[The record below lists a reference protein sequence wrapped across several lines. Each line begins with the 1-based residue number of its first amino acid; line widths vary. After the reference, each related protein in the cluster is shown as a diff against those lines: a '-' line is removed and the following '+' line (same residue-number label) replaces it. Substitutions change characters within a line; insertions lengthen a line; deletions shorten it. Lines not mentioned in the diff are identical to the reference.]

1 MATDRLTSTRQ
12 LNRASACRECLE
24 HAQYGSFLRSGSE
37 RSERNRCYHCI
48 LCGLSIRRLR
58 PEGIDPLWGV
68 SCRRRLYNR
77 LQKFMPK
84 FLDLSTVVHK
94 SKQSFISQNMLE
106 HIVKYLWRNRTN
118 MCSCC
123 KCFTNCGS
131 ITNTCS

>member
-1 MATDRLTSTRQ
+1 MATDRFTSTRQ

-24 HAQYGSFLRSGSE
+24 HAQYGSILRSGSE
-37 RSERNRCYHCI
+37 RSERIPVPDWI

-84 FLDLSTVVHK
+84 FLDLSTIVHK

-118 MCSCC
+118 MRSCIE
-123 KCFTNCGS
+123 CFTNCGS
-131 ITNTCS
+131 ISNTCS